1 MTMNYLLYYLS
12 ENLFLLRFEYIN
24 KALLD
29 CDTLI
34 RNEDFGN
41 KIWKNIF
48 IKNVPK
54 ICTDQTKKCYQC
66 LKTFAS
72 LFLQQQQLYIFFIM
86 CFFNVLLSYVMWPH
100 KYNITCIDALIQLY

>member
-1 MTMNYLLYYLS
+1 MNYLLYYLS

-41 KIWKNIF
+41 KIWKN
-48 IKNVPK
+48 
-54 ICTDQTKKCYQC
+54 
-66 LKTFAS
+66 
-72 LFLQQQQLYIFFIM
+72 
-86 CFFNVLLSYVMWPH
+86 
-100 KYNITCIDALIQLY
+100 